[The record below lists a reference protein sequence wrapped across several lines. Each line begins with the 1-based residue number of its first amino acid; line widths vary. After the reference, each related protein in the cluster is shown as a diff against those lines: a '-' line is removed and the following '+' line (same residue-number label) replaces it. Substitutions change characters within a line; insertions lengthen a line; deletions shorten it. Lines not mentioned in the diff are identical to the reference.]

1 MQSHMKYKI
10 SCFFFLVFILLSC
23 KNDNQ
28 KRLAENQKQVKRNE
42 LIFAAIEKSWV
53 FHDAPINTTTEATIA
68 SWNELRV
75 FFEEL
80 AVKPKKTIG
89 AFQKKSKAL
98 STKVMALNENIPAQF
113 DKPQIKSRVSA
124 LITKVRLLDLFLN
137 LDKIP
142 DKKVTVLVSQINSEL
157 VSLQRQMDKIV
168 EKSKIPVEEGESELR
183 KMMDTSRAIPN
194 TPTPST
200 PVDPNLPQ
208 IE

>member
-1 MQSHMKYKI
+1 MTYKL
-10 SCFFFLVFILLSC
+10 SCFFFLIIILSSC

-28 KRLAENQKQVKRNE
+28 KRLEENERQNKKSE
-42 LIFAAIEKSWV
+42 LIFSNINKGWV
-53 FHDAPINTTTEATIA
+53 FYDTPINTTSETTVA
-68 SWNELRV
+68 SWSELRV
-75 FFEEL
+75 FFAEL

-98 STKVMALNENIPAQF
+98 SEKVMALNENIPSQF
-113 DKPQIKSRVSA
+113 NKPQIKSRVST

-142 DKKVTVLVSQINSEL
+142 DQKVIVLVSEINAEL

-168 EKSKIPVEEGESELR
+168 ERSKIPVEEGESELM

-194 TPTPST
+194 TTT
-200 PVDPNLPQ
+200 DPNLPHV
-208 IE
+208 E

>member
-1 MQSHMKYKI
+1 MKYKL
-10 SCFFFLVFILLSC
+10 SFLFFLIIILSSC

-28 KRLAENQKQVKRNE
+28 KRLAENEKQNKKSE
-42 LIFAAIEKSWV
+42 LIFSNINKGWV
-53 FHDAPINTTTEATIA
+53 FYDTPINTTSEATVA
-68 SWNELRV
+68 SWSELRV
-75 FFEEL
+75 FFAEL

-98 STKVMALNENIPAQF
+98 SEKVMALNENIPSQF
-113 DKPQIKSRVSA
+113 NKPQIKSRVST

-142 DKKVTVLVSQINSEL
+142 DQKVIVLVSEINAEL

-168 EKSKIPVEEGESELR
+168 ERSKIPVEEGESELM

-194 TPTPST
+194 TTT
-200 PVDPNLPQ
+200 DPNLPHV
-208 IE
+208 E

>member
-1 MQSHMKYKI
+1 MHSLMKYKL
-10 SCFFFLVFILLSC
+10 SCFFFLIFILSSC

-28 KRLAENQKQVKRNE
+28 KRLAENERQAKKNE
-42 LIFAAIEKSWV
+42 LIFSNINKGWV
-53 FHDAPINTTTEATIA
+53 FYDTPINTTSESTVA
-68 SWNELRV
+68 SWNELRI

-98 STKVMALNENIPAQF
+98 SKKVMALNENIPSQF
-113 DKPQIKSRVSA
+113 NKPEIRSRVST

-142 DKKVTVLVSQINSEL
+142 DQKVIVLVSEINAEL

-168 EKSKIPVEEGESELR
+168 EKSKIPVEEGESELM

-194 TPTPST
+194 TP
-200 PVDPNLPQ
+200 VDPNLPRV
-208 IE
+208 E

>member
-1 MQSHMKYKI
+1 MKYKL
-10 SCFFFLVFILLSC
+10 SCFFFLIFILSSC

-28 KRLAENQKQVKRNE
+28 KRLAENEKQAKKDE
-42 LIFAAIEKSWV
+42 LIFSNINKGWV
-53 FHDAPINTTTEATIA
+53 FYDTPINSTSEATVA

-75 FFEEL
+75 FFAEL

-98 STKVMALNENIPAQF
+98 SKKVMALNENIPSQF
-113 DKPQIKSRVSA
+113 NKPQIKSRVST
-124 LITKVRLLDLFLN
+124 LITKVILLDLFLN

-142 DKKVTVLVSQINSEL
+142 DQKVIVLVSEINAEL

-168 EKSKIPVEEGESELR
+168 EKSKIPVEEGESELM

-194 TPTPST
+194 TPT
-200 PVDPNLPQ
+200 DPNLPRV
-208 IE
+208 E